1 MPNRLAALPSG
12 ALGYLG
18 GQIMRRGNAR
28 QQREVVAVLD
38 ALLADAG
45 AAPVEALELGCGPG
59 VLLGLLARRPGVG
72 RVVGVD
78 PSPTMRT
85 MAVRA
90 LARDVADDR
99 VRIRPGQAERTG
111 LPDAAVDVV
120 VSVNSVAIW
129 PDLDAGLDEL
139 ARVLRPGGR
148 LVLSWHG
155 GSAPTR
161 SGAALRL
168 PDEQLDRLEGALTRR
183 FDDVRRE
190 LTARCTVFTARRV
203 AGSD

>member
-12 ALGYLG
+12 ALGRIG

-28 QQREVVAVLD
+28 QQQEIAAFVD
-38 ALLADAG
+38 TLLAESGDAR
-45 AAPVEALELGCGPG
+45 VEVLELGCGPG
-59 VLLGLLARRPGVG
+59 VLLGLLARRPGIG
-72 RVVGVD
+72 RVVAVD

-85 MAVRA
+85 MAVHA
-90 LARDVADDR
+90 VAREVADDR

-111 LPDAAVDVV
+111 LPDAAVDLV

-168 PDEQLDRLEGALTRR
+168 PVEQLDRLEAALTRR
-183 FDDVRRE
+183 FDDIRRE
-190 LTARCTVFTARRV
+190 LTARCTVFTASR
-203 AGSD
+203 